1 MQQIGKYQLQ
11 GVLGQGGM
19 GVVYRSFHPHL
30 NRPVAIKLILAGG
43 ADAEARQRFLREA
56 QVVAGLSHPNIIRI
70 FDVDVQDDQ
79 PYLVMELVEGGSLAG
94 RMGQPL
100 TPEQVVA
107 LAIPLAQ
114 ALDYAHSQGI
124 VHRDLKPAN
133 VLLRADGAPVL
144 ADFGLARAANPLPD
158 QRITATGAV
167 LGTVAY
173 MAPEQ
178 LSSRPLDG
186 RTDIYA
192 LGVLL
197 FEALTGQLPFL
208 GDTGQ
213 MLLGH
218 LQMPPPTP
226 VTLNTAIPAELSRLV
241 LWMLAKSPDDRPQ
254 RAAEVAETLQAIRA
268 RQIAAVRAPD
278 SGLSPKEVK
287 TTALP
292 TIAVAQP
299 GPTVAVLGGP
309 AAPAR
314 RIRLPP
320 LLIGALLVGVFAA
333 AVLGLGGLLQLARG
347 GGTSAARPTPALLR
361 SPTAEVQGLEVAP
374 TVAFQ
379 TEPTSLPEPEPTE
392 APERPLVLLEAAPMA
407 DAESVGPEQ
416 FSVSAL
422 TQAETRGALWFFGEV
437 RNDGAGPRERIAVRV
452 NLLDHDGKEVGSK
465 VGYAERSY
473 LAPGEVSPFSV
484 LFSDD
489 DGPIPEFESY
499 AVEVRSAELSSS
511 PGFYLRTL
519 AAEEVRAAVGSF
531 GSHVV
536 SGKLRNSGKEPIAF
550 PQVIITFYDADGKVV
565 GVQNAYAETD
575 GTKALESG
583 ASGRFEVSWQIFS
596 GQPASYLMV
605 VQGLQHK
612 ESE

>member
-30 NRPVAIKLILAGG
+30 NRPVAIKLILTGG

-144 ADFGLARAANPLPD
+144 ADFGLARAASPLPD

-218 LQMPPPTP
+218 LQMPPPAP

-268 RQIAAVRAPD
+268 RQVSTVRAPD
-278 SGLSPKEVK
+278 SGLPPKEVK

-299 GPTVAVLGGP
+299 GLTVAAPSGP
-309 AAPAR
+309 AAPAGG
-314 RIRLPP
+314 IRLPP

-333 AVLGLGGLLQLARG
+333 AVLGLGGLVQLARG
-347 GGTSAARPTPALLR
+347 GGTSAAGPTPALLR

-374 TVAFQ
+374 TAAFQ
-379 TEPTSLPEPEPTE
+379 TEPTSLPEPTE
-392 APERPLVLLEAAPMA
+392 VPARPLEPLEAAPMA
-407 DAESVGPEQ
+407 GAESVGPEQ

-422 TQAETRGALWFFGEV
+422 TEAETSGALWFFGEV
-437 RNDGAGPRERIAVRV
+437 RNEGAEPRERVAVRI
-452 NLLDHDGKEVGSK
+452 NLLDHNGKEVGSK

-473 LAPGEVSPFSV
+473 LAPDEVSPFSV
-484 LFSDD
+484 LFSDN

-519 AAEEVRAAVGSF
+519 ALEDVRTAIGSF
-531 GSHVV
+531 GSQVV
-536 SGKLRNSGKEPIAF
+536 SGKLRNSGKEPVAF

-565 GVQNAYAETD
+565 GTQNTFAETD
-575 GTKALESG
+575 DTKALEPG
-583 ASGRFEVSWQIFS
+583 ASGRFEISWQIFS

-605 VQGLQHK
+605 VQGQQPR
-612 ESE
+612 